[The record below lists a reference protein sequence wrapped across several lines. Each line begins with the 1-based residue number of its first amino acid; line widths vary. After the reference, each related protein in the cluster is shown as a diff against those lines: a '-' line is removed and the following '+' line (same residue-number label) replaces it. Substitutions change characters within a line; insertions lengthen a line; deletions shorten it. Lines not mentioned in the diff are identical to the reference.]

1 MLGAELMKEN
11 DLHLPKIVD
20 ELKITY
26 DKIKIKL
33 NELRT

>member
-11 DLHLPKIVD
+11 DLYLPKIVED
-20 ELKITY
+20 LYITY
-26 DKIKIKL
+26 DKNKIKL